1 MYNKATMSHP
11 AMSEFEPATMSD
23 YKFAMWLKKRKAVHD
38 HFQIANMTCWRQGD
52 VVIACAIY
60 DNAKPDRTIYLR
72 KGY

>member
-1 MYNKATMSHP
+1 MYNEATMSHP

-23 YKFAMWLKKRKAVHD
+23 HEFAKWLRKRKAIND
-38 HFQIANMTCWRQGD
+38 YFQIANMNCWRQGN

-60 DNAKPDRTIYLR
+60 DNATPDRTIYLR